1 MRLSDVACIRRLLA
15 ATALV
20 CVILLN
26 PPVGSTGMVASAAI
40 RQWADPA
47 QGPHARD
54 DAQHLRDRLAFT
66 PAPTPVAPGP
76 ARRSSAV
83 GATAAP
89 SGRPLQREVF
99 AFAPSWAL
107 SQNANWNYSLM
118 STIAY
123 FGLDLYADGTF
134 VKTANNGW
142 NGWNS
147 TNLISTRDQAHLA
160 GARLVLVIK
169 AFDNATICAVTYDAP
184 QTAINST
191 IAEIRAKNVD
201 GVNVDFE
208 GSNETPCANNGKSV
222 QGGVTSFMTQLS
234 SQVHQQLPGSFV
246 TMDTYSGSASWD
258 SGEFNIGALAPV
270 VDAMFVM
277 AYDMESANMR
287 DANGVNH
294 AGPTA
299 PLNGWTYNDTLS
311 VNQYLTKAPASKVIL
326 GVPYYGGKWSTSDN
340 QPYSTTTSG
349 RTADAY
355 SNVSGDFACAAK
367 MPNNQLKQ
375 GWDGT
380 ASTPWASWLSP
391 ATSPDPNNCP
401 VYNSWREL
409 YYDNVQSLGLKY
421 DLVNRANLRGSGMWA
436 LGYDGNAPELWNLIL
451 EKFVVWS
458 SWESF
463 AGALA
468 SAPGVASWSAGR
480 LDVFATGGDGALL
493 HKWYDGVSWRGWESL
508 GGHLTS
514 APAAVSW
521 ASGRLDVF
529 ARGPANDLIHKWYG
543 ASGWSGWESLGGVL
557 ADGPGVSSWAAGR
570 LDVFVRGADNHL
582 WHRWYNGGWFW
593 WENLGGILTSN
604 PAAASMSAGRVDV
617 FARGGDSAMWHRWYD
632 VGGWAA
638 WEPLGGIL
646 ASGPGVSSWG
656 SGRLDVFFRGTDN
669 ALWHDTYGATTGT
682 WSWEYLGGALSSGP
696 GAVSW
701 SAGRIDVFVRGPN
714 MTLWHKWYQS

>member
-1 MRLSDVACIRRLLA
+1 VAPIRGLLA
-15 ATALV
+15 AAAFG
-20 CVILLN
+20 CVVLLN
-26 PPVGSTGMVASAAI
+26 APGGSIQMAASAASP
-40 RQWADPA
+40 QWGDPA
-47 QGPHARD
+47 VGPHARD
-54 DAQHLRDRLAFT
+54 EARHRQDRIAFT
-66 PAPTPVAPGP
+66 AASAPVAPGP
-76 ARRSSAV
+76 ARKSSAA
-83 GATAAP
+83 GSANAAAP

-99 AFAPSWAL
+99 AFAPWWAL
-107 SQNANWNYSLM
+107 NQNANWNYSLM

-147 TNLISTRDQAHLA
+147 TNLVSTRDQAHQA

-169 AFDNATICAVTYDAP
+169 AFDNATICSITYDSA
-184 QTAINST
+184 QTAINNT
-191 IAEIRAKNVD
+191 IAEIKAKNVD

-208 GSNETPCANNGKSV
+208 GVNAACANGQSL
-222 QGGVTSFMTQLS
+222 QAGVTNFVTQLS
-234 SQVHQQLPGSFV
+234 SQVHQQVPGSFV
-246 TMDTYSGSASWD
+246 TIDTYSGSASWD
-258 SGEFNIGALAPV
+258 AGEFNIAALAPV
-270 VDAMFVM
+270 VDAMFDM
-277 AYDMESANMR
+277 AYDMESGNMS
-287 DANGVNH
+287 GH

-326 GVPYYGGKWSTSDN
+326 GVPYYGGKWSTVDN

-349 RTADAY
+349 RMAEAY
-355 SNVSGDFACAAK
+355 STVSGDFACAA
-367 MPNNQLKQ
+367 NNQLKQ

-391 ATSPDPNNCP
+391 ATSSDPNCP
-401 VYNSWREL
+401 AYNSWREL
-409 YYDNVQSLGLKY
+409 YYDDVQSLGLKY

-436 LGYDGNAPELWNLIL
+436 LGYDGNAPELWNLIQQ
-451 EKFVVWS
+451 KFVVWS

-468 SAPGVASWSAGR
+468 SGPSVASWSAGR

-557 ADGPGVSSWAAGR
+557 AEGPGVSSWAAGR
-570 LDVFVRGADNHL
+570 LDVFVRGTDNHL

-593 WENLGGILTSN
+593 WENLGGILTSG

-646 ASGPGVSSWG
+646 ASGPSASSWG
-656 SGRLDVFFRGTDN
+656 SGRLDVFVRGTDN
-669 ALWHDTYGATTGT
+669 ALWHDTYGPTTGT
-682 WSWEYLGGALSSGP
+682 WSWEYLAGSLTSGP
-696 GAVSW
+696 AAASW
-701 SAGRIDVFVRGPN
+701 GVGRIDVFARGPD
-714 MTLWHKWYQS
+714 MTLWHKWYQAG